1 MTKPKAKPRP
11 RIKPHGQTAKPGDPV
26 SEVRTPKAPRLSRN
40 VWLIGFDA
48 ARLAVLG
55 EALKAAGH
63 EIRTDE
69 TSNELA
75 PNLRDFRPDLIVVDM
90 QDQPERGRHTGQQLR
105 ADRVD
110 LFHGQRNGSRR
121 VAGEHTDLKRALGV
135 QNARDHLHE
144 RALLGA
150 DLHLRVGHARGLFA
164 AARERGMF
172 RRIYVREVTDEFGRQ
187 AER

>member
-26 SEVRTPKAPRLSRN
+26 SEVRTPKSPRLSRN

-48 ARLAVLG
+48 GRLAVLA

-63 EIRTDE
+63 EVRTAE

-105 ADRVD
+105 ADRATRQLPIVLAGLAIKEEADKSDKQITGPTRRYVLPVD
-110 LFHGQRNGSRR
+110 APS
-121 VAGEHTDLKRALGV
+121 VV
-135 QNARDHLHE
+135 NAIL
-144 RALLGA
+144 
-150 DLHLRVGHARGLFA
+150 
-164 AARERGMF
+164 
-172 RRIYVREVTDEFGRQ
+172 
-187 AER
+187 AELQ